1 MTLEGRLRHLQRD
14 GRLDLPLPGK
24 GETVTRHRRLFD
36 IGREDLSLA
45 RLAEAH
51 VDALAILA
59 EAGRRPDPNALYG
72 VWAAETSD
80 QPLRLER
87 TLSGLELTGSKA
99 FCTGAGLLDRAL
111 ITVSGPD
118 HRMVDID
125 LRAIT
130 GALSVDRTEW
140 RASAFSETQTAT
152 VNFRRIAVAEQDV
165 IQDSGW
171 YLDRPGFWHGACGP
185 ASCWAG
191 GAVGLVDYACSQSRS
206 DPHTLAHLG
215 ALHADAW
222 SLRAYLDSA
231 GREIDEDPA
240 NPGSAR
246 IRALTLRHLV
256 EQACTDV
263 LRRFARTYGP
273 RPLVFDR
280 DISRRYQELDLYVR
294 QSHAERDLEKL
305 GRDVLRAG
313 GFSGRAEDCS
323 YAAVSKACS

>member
-1 MTLEGRLRHLQRD
+1 MTLKGRLRQLQRN
-14 GRLDLPLPGK
+14 GKLDLPFPGK
-24 GETVTRHRRLFD
+24 GETAARHRRLFD

-80 QPLRLER
+80 QPLRLDR
-87 TLSGLELTGSKA
+87 TPSGLELNGVKA

-111 ITVSGPD
+111 ITVFIPD
-118 HRMVDID
+118 HRIVDVD
-125 LRAIT
+125 LRAST
-130 GALSVDRTEW
+130 DALSVDRTGW
-140 RASAFSETQTAT
+140 RARAFSETRTAAVT
-152 VNFRRIAVAEQDV
+152 FVRVAVAEEDV
-165 IQDSGW
+165 IQDPGW

-215 ALHADAW
+215 AMHADAW

-231 GREIDEDPA
+231 GRGIDEYPA
-240 NPGSAR
+240 NQESAR

-273 RPLVFDR
+273 RPLALDR

-294 QSHAERDLEKL
+294 QCHAERDLEKL
-305 GRDVLRAG
+305 GRDVLQVGGLAG
-313 GFSGRAEDCS
+313 RP
-323 YAAVSKACS
+323 